1 MLIPNI
7 IFYFFET
14 YFCPMKL
21 VRWSLI
27 LLAFFTISC
36 NGEGGEEDSP
46 VDTKPPIPVKS
57 WTLLSSI
64 PHDTSY
70 FTQGYEFYKGDLL
83 IGTGNYGHSRLL
95 KVQPLTGRV
104 IKQVDLDPKHFGEG
118 VTVLNDTIYQL
129 TWKEHMVHI
138 YSARDLVKLR
148 EAPLNVEGWGAT
160 NDGKNIIVTN
170 GSNQAFFYDP
180 GNFQLIKTID
190 VTENGVPSVNLNEL
204 EYVDG
209 FIYANQWQYH
219 YILKIDPSSGNVIA
233 KYDMT
238 DLVKKVEMEFPFL
251 DVKNN
256 AVLNGIAYNKETKKF
271 YVTGKLWPLSYEV
284 DLAP

>member
-7 IFYFFET
+7 IFYFSGT
-14 YFCPMKL
+14 YFCRMKL

-36 NGEGGEEDSP
+36 NGEGEGEGTP
-46 VDTKPPIPVKS
+46 ADTKPPVPIKT
-57 WTLLSSI
+57 WTPLSSI

-95 KVQPLTGRV
+95 KVQPLTGR
-104 IKQVDLDPKHFGEG
+104 ILKQVNLDPKQFGEG
-118 VTVLNDTIYQL
+118 ITVLNDTVYQL
-129 TWKEHMVHI
+129 TWKEHVVNI
-138 YSARDLVKLR
+138 YSAKDLVKLR
-148 EAPLNVEGWGAT
+148 EATLNTEGWGAA
-160 NDGKNIIVTN
+160 NDGKHILVTD
-170 GSNQAFFYDP
+170 GSNLVYFYDP
-180 GNFQLIKTID
+180 KNFQLVKKIE
-190 VTENGVPSVNLNEL
+190 VTESGLPAVNLNEL

-219 YILKIDPSSGNVIA
+219 YILKIDAATGNVIA
-233 KYDMT
+233 KYDLS
-238 DLVKKVEMEFPFL
+238 DLVKKVETEFPFL
-251 DVKNN
+251 DVRNN

-271 YVTGKLWPLSYEV
+271 YITGKLWPLSYEV
-284 DLAP
+284 DLVP